1 MSSVAKKPSLSK
13 NGKRL
18 GRPPKTKLTVVKEP
32 KLTANGKR
40 RGRPPKA
47 KAVVVET
54 PSLWKRLF
62 GWLV

>member
-1 MSSVAKKPSLSK
+1 
-13 NGKRL
+13 L

-40 RGRPPKA
+40 RGRPPKVDVP
-47 KAVVVET
+47 VVVET

-62 GWLV
+62 GWLA

>member
-18 GRPPKTKLTVVKEP
+18 GRPPKTKLT
-32 KLTANGKR
+32 ANGKR
-40 RGRPPKA
+40 HGRPPKA